1 MTRDERIRSFI
12 DGELTERE
20 AETLLAEAER
30 DAELAAALDSA
41 SALQRSLVTLR
52 GDDDARAPGDLVD
65 RSVRRAVLERER
77 DEAATRGVA
86 RLTRWFVRPRVFRV
100 RPAALVLAVAAG
112 VVLALGAARL
122 IARVDPESLAASR
135 VGADDERSAANER
148 EDLAVA
154 EVPVRF
160 VLPARGA
167 RSVVVAGDFNEWR
180 TDATQLVDVDGDG
193 VFVGT
198 VSLARGTYDYM
209 FFVDGERWVADPY
222 ASQYHDDGF
231 GQRNAVLRLD

>member
-20 AETLLAEAER
+20 TETLLAEAER
-30 DAELAAALDSA
+30 DADLAAALDSA
-41 SALQRSLVTLR
+41 SALQSSLVTLR

-86 RLTRWFVRPRVFRV
+86 RLTRWLVRPRVFRI

-112 VVLALGAARL
+112 VVLAVGSARL
-122 IARVDPESLAASR
+122 IARVDPESLAGAR
-135 VGADDERSAANER
+135 VARDDERGAASAR
-148 EDLAVA
+148 DDLAVA
-154 EVPVRF
+154 DVPVRF

-180 TDATQLVDVDGDG
+180 TDATQLVDEDGDG

-209 FFVDGERWVADPY
+209 FLVDGERWVADPY